1 MPSSCTHQNI
11 YATSD
16 YSSTRCSFVRIA
28 ILCCHYAF
36 CHSWTSILLPLCI
49 HSSLSFY
56 DNSISNQDIAIRHR
70 EIALSPSE
78 SKLHI
83 PYFYKNNCSN
93 TKKTTKQIPEMSTTN
108 SRPYFYGSKAEN
120 NKINSIQ

>member
-1 MPSSCTHQNI
+1 
-11 YATSD
+11 
-16 YSSTRCSFVRIA
+16 
-28 ILCCHYAF
+28 
-36 CHSWTSILLPLCI
+36 LLPLCI